1 MGNREWTP
9 VEIFKFVD
17 TGEDLGTP
25 DSFVD
30 YAAYTELKAEAEKL
44 AVALEQVKSG
54 GGRAEILGLELSRCP
69 TCVSAEIANA
79 ALTNWR
85 RYLEGKK

>member
-17 TGEDLGTP
+17 TGDDLGTP

-30 YAAYTELKAEAEKL
+30 YAAYTELRAEAEKL
-44 AVALEQVKSG
+44 AAALEPAQEWAADDEPMKT
-54 GGRAEILGLELSRCP
+54 LLE
-69 TCVSAEIANA
+69 NA
-79 ALTNWR
+79 RKALTNWQK
-85 RYLEGKK
+85 YLEGEK